1 MRTASRRAFLAGA
14 SSAALGVALP
24 ALARPGDGEL
34 TVALEIDTPM
44 PAPDWAVLE
53 RELLRA
59 NAVACEA
66 FFDKYFDD
74 RGYLEVYER
83 WGANDGPDDAIENVN
98 NWPLLHALGGAER
111 IKTLYTRAW
120 EAHLRQYTQAKT
132 REVEFGRDGM
142 YYREFP
148 AMLDWQ
154 HHAEFLT
161 LFNVQGLSDPD
172 SPNFQA
178 RARRY
183 AGMYM
188 GIDPAAPNY
197 DPKVRIIR
205 SVFNGSRGPLLRPA
219 TPQEWAG
226 DPFEV
231 DHRFDLG
238 HGERTYEE
246 TLGHY
251 RDYGSVVGDSPLNLL
266 STTLAFNAYMIDHE
280 PQYRNWLLSY
290 VDAWAER
297 ARANNNVLPSN
308 IGLDGTIGGAADGH
322 WWGGVYGWG
331 FSPVIPQT
339 GVREDR
345 NRVPRAILAFMNA
358 YVLTGDDKYLDVWR
372 KQTDTINAQRKTID
386 GKPSTPRMYGPDG
399 WYSYTPGDYMPNVLE
414 IWYMSMKPGDRARA
428 GKAIEHPWIAFLD
441 GKNPG
446 YPGEAMRKDLTRI
459 HDAAERQRADTS
471 TPDTRLADNPMDKN
485 PAAVTALIELT
496 MGGLHI
502 GRPGWASTSPSV
514 GGAPLYA
521 RLRYFDPVARRA
533 GLPEDVA
540 ALVDTLTADETA
552 VTLVNLDP
560 VAPRTVTVQGGAY
573 GEHSFA
579 SVTTGGK
586 TKQLGGSSF
595 TLRLA
600 PGAGARLVLAT
611 RRYVNQPTLRFPW
624 NR

>member
-1 MRTASRRAFLAGA
+1 MATRRAFLAGA
-14 SSAALGVALP
+14 STATLAFALP
-24 ALARPGDGEL
+24 AKATEL
-34 TVALEIDTPM
+34 KPALEIDTPM
-44 PAPDWAVLE
+44 PAPDWAVLQ

-59 NAVACEA
+59 NAVACET
-66 FFDKYFDD
+66 FYDKYFDD
-74 RGYLEVYER
+74 RGYLEIYER

-98 NWPLLHALGGAER
+98 NWPLLHAIGGAER
-111 IKTLYTRAW
+111 IKTLYTKAW
-120 EAHLRQYTQAKT
+120 EAHLRQFTAARTTQ
-132 REVEFGRDGM
+132 VEFGRDGM

-161 LFNVQGLSDPD
+161 MFNVQGLSDPD
-172 SPNFQA
+172 SQAFQA

-183 AGMYM
+183 AGFYM
-188 GIDPAAPNY
+188 GTDPGAPNY

-205 SVFNGSRGPLLRPA
+205 SAFNGSRGPLLRPA
-219 TPQEWAG
+219 TAQEWAG

-246 TLGHY
+246 TLAHY
-251 RDYGSVVGDSPLNLL
+251 RDYGQVVGDHPLNLL
-266 STTLAFNAYMIDHE
+266 STTLAFNAYMVDHE
-280 PQYRNWLLSY
+280 PKYRDWLLSY
-290 VDAWAER
+290 VDAWTER

-331 FSPVIPQT
+331 FSPVVPQT
-339 GVREDR
+339 GEREDR

-399 WYSYTPGDYMPNVLE
+399 WYSYAPGDYMPNVLE
-414 IWYMSMKPGDRARA
+414 IWYMSMKPADRARA

-441 GKNPG
+441 GRNPG
-446 YPGEAMRKDLTRI
+446 YPGDAMRKELAKI
-459 HDAAERQRADTS
+459 QAAAARQRADTS

-485 PAAVTALIELT
+485 PAAVTALIQLT

-502 GRPGWASTSPSV
+502 GRPGWAQTSPSV

-560 VAPRTVTVQGGAY
+560 VKPRTVTIQGGAY
-573 GEHSFA
+573 GEHSFRTVSA
-579 SVTTGGK
+579 GGK
-586 TKQLGGSSF
+586 TQALDGSSF
-595 TLRLA
+595 TLRLS

-611 RRYVNQPTLRFPW
+611 RRFVNQPTLRFPW

>member
-1 MRTASRRAFLAGA
+1 MAIASRRAFLAGA
-14 SSAALGVALP
+14 STGALALALP
-24 ALARPGDGEL
+24 ALARAPEQIF
-34 TVALEIDTPM
+34 EIATPM

-59 NAVACEA
+59 NATACEA

-74 RGYLEVYER
+74 RGYLEIYPR

-98 NWPLLHALGGAER
+98 NWPLLHALGGPER
-111 IKTLYTRAW
+111 IKTLYTKAW
-120 EAHLRQYTQAKT
+120 EAHLRQFTEAKT
-132 REVEFGRDGM
+132 KEVEFGRDGM

-148 AMLDWQ
+148 TMLDWQ

-172 SPNFQA
+172 SPAFQA

-183 AGMYM
+183 AGFYM
-188 GIDPAAPNY
+188 GTDAGAPNY
-197 DPKVRIIR
+197 DPKYKIIR
-205 SVFNGSRGPLLRPA
+205 SAFNGSRGPLMRPA

-251 RDYGSVVGDSPLNLL
+251 KDYGQVVGDHPLNLL
-266 STTLAFNAYMIDHE
+266 STTLAFNAFMATHE
-280 PQYRNWLLSY
+280 AKYRDWLLSY
-290 VDAWAER
+290 VDAWADR
-297 ARANNNVLPSN
+297 AKANKGVLPSN

-331 FSPVIPQT
+331 FSPVVPQT

-372 KQTDTINAQRKTID
+372 KQTDTINAQRKVID
-386 GKPSTPRMYGPDG
+386 GKPSTPRMYGADG
-399 WYSYTPGDYMPNVLE
+399 WYSYAPGDYMPNVLE
-414 IWYMSMKPGDRARA
+414 IWYLSMKAADRARA
-428 GKAIEHPWIAFLD
+428 GKAIEHPWITYLD

-446 YPGEAMRKDLTRI
+446 YPGEAMRKDLAKIRT
-459 HDAAERQRADTS
+459 AAERQRADTS

-485 PAAVTALIELT
+485 PAAVTALIQLT
-496 MGGLHI
+496 MGGLQI
-502 GRPGWASTSPSV
+502 GRPGWAPTSPSV

-521 RLRYFDPVARRA
+521 RLRYFDPSERRA

-540 ALVDTLTADETA
+540 ALVDTLTGDQTA

-573 GEHSFA
+573 GEHSFR
-579 SVTTGGK
+579 SISLDGK
-586 TKQLGGSSF
+586 TQPLSGSSF
-595 TLRLA
+595 TVRLA

-611 RRYVNQPTLRFPW
+611 DRFVNQPTLAFPW